1 MVYVAGR
8 QFRKLVIK
16 TGLSKKYIDHLNIA
30 ITFASKNNDNNDF
43 IEDSLRMYLF
53 ILINKTQG

>member
-30 ITFASKNNDNNDF
+30 ITFASKNTNYF
-43 IEDSLRMYLF
+43 S
-53 ILINKTQG
+53 